1 MKLGQRVKASV
12 AILRGKTFMPLDQA
26 LYNYRDLA
34 PQWIKLKDTKDFEDA
49 YTYNPVVQSIINIKA
64 KAKAN
69 VNWLVKDID
78 TNEIIPRSENDK
90 AVKKAYALM
99 RKPNPLQTS
108 QEFMLHSSAYLDTFG
123 NNMIYANSAFK
134 TVDLLNVSTLINLP
148 SQGITIKL
156 TGKWIDQIELSEIIE
171 KYILKGNGDQ
181 VLDTYRP
188 DEVLLLNDINITSKA
203 PNIIGVSK
211 LMALKEAI
219 SNIQMSLEARNVL
232 MRKRGALGII
242 SSDRKDATGSYPL
255 LPLEKKEAQE
265 EFDEYGLLK
274 NQSQY
279 LLTRFP
285 LKFQRTA
292 MTVQQLMLFEE
303 LSSDTLLIANSFGV
317 PEILVKNYLKG
328 DTYENQDKSERRLY
342 SGAVIPETETYAR
355 GLNDLLKMDQYGI
368 AYYPS
373 FDHIAVMQDDEKEK
387 SEVEKNRSTTYKE
400 KFFGGACTWNEWR
413 QASGDD
419 VVDWGNVRIVELPLE
434 QIAILKSSQL
444 PIQDEN
450 GGEKIKKIK
459 EKIFVS

>member
-1 MKLGQRVKASV
+1 MGFLRRVKVGV
-12 AILRGKTFMPLDQA
+12 AVLRGKTFMPLDRA
-26 LYNYRDLA
+26 LINYQDLA
-34 PQWIKLKDTKDFEDA
+34 PKWIKLKDTKDFEDA
-49 YTYNPVVQSIINIKA
+49 YTFNPVVQSIFNIKA

-69 VNWLVKDID
+69 VNWLVRDID
-78 TNEIIPRSENDK
+78 TLEVIPRTENDK
-90 AVKKAYALM
+90 AVKKAYALI

-108 QEFMLHSSAYLDTFG
+108 QEFMLHSSVYLDTFG

-134 TVDLLNVSTLINLP
+134 TVNLLNVSTLINLP
-148 SQGITIKL
+148 SQAMTVNL
-156 TGKWIDQIELSEIIE
+156 TGRWIDQTELSGIIE

-181 VLDTYRP
+181 VIGTYRP
-188 DEVLLLNDINITSKA
+188 DEILLLNDINITSKA

-232 MRKRGALGII
+232 MRKRGALGIF

-265 EFDEYGLLK
+265 EFDEYGLMK

-279 LLTRFP
+279 IITRFP

-303 LSSDTLLIANSFGV
+303 LSSDTLLVANSFGV

-342 SGAVIPETETYAR
+342 SGAVIPETENYAR
-355 GLNDLLKMDQYGI
+355 GLNDLLKMEQYGI
-368 AYYPS
+368 EYFPS
-373 FDHIAVMQDDEKEK
+373 FAHIAVMQDDEKEK
-387 SEVEKNRSTTYKE
+387 SEVEKNRSAAYKE
-400 KFFGGACTWNEWR
+400 KFFGGACTYNEWR
-413 QASGDD
+413 LASGDD
-419 VVDWGNVRIVELPLE
+419 SVDWGDVRITEMKPE
-434 QIAILKSSQL
+434 EIAI
-444 PIQDEN
+444 I
-450 GGEKIKKIK
+450 GGGTVTVETVQN
-459 EKIFVS
+459 EEV